1 MKSLKWI
8 LMVSAAMTASLS
20 LRAESWEPAAALTLF
35 QESSTADR
43 PTQQQEDAR
52 RQQTENQEQEGQPRD
67 ASGRFQELTPQQFQQ
82 LTPQEKRE
90 YLRQRGFDRSTS
102 PQAQIPTTLEE
113 LEERQRQLERL
124 RQANQAN
131 EAGVPAAAAN
141 PAPKTRSSTTDE
153 GSLAL
158 ELEGSP
164 IETLVSIVMNELG
177 YSYVLDPSVTGT
189 VTVNMRSGVPRH
201 LLLEFLGQ
209 ILQMN
214 GFAIVER
221 GPEFFAI
228 VPLSVAPRIPGRTL
242 VNPRPPA
249 PAAQEETGEEPPP
262 GEGAAGEQPPG
273 VVSGVAAAP
282 GIVPSAAA
290 SPVAAAVPQ
299 TAGAL
304 PAQQPTPQPG
314 QAAAQQQQPSSSE
327 PEVLGTSGPSA
338 AISDE
343 QGVITYVI
351 PLNFVPASE
360 FLKMAQVYMSDGA
373 TVVDFAPANM
383 IMITDY
389 RANIQQ
395 VLNLV
400 DLLDTR
406 YFDINNIDLIPI
418 RFHQAVDVA
427 EDLGKIF
434 APDNTAAGVRIVAI
448 ERLNSILIVT
458 HGPDVLAE
466 VTKWIERLDS
476 PSSTSNVKTYI
487 YQVENS
493 TADNIAAILAELYGD
508 GFGLPSAASARTSGE
523 DPQSERGRQ
532 RQQAGFTPDSQSRT
546 RSEQGL
552 GRLGERGGL
561 GGSQQLGPSLRGRPT
576 AAEGISSAV
585 SVGNTKI
592 IVNNFNNS
600 LIIQSTEADYKYL
613 LDTIRQLDVL
623 PRQVVIEAQIYR
635 VELNDNLSFG
645 VQAFLEERGFVPGD
659 GGTQGPATTGSISGG
674 ALNAATRMVI
684 GNTRQL
690 RFAINALRAETDVQ
704 MVDAPQ
710 VMTMDGIQASI
721 NIGAEVP
728 VSTSSFSDPLQSGNT
743 GFVNQIQFRPTGT
756 TLLIVPRVSA
766 SGNVTLELSL
776 EVSQSSTTGTE
787 DRLTPTIN
795 RSFIETTLIC
805 RDGLTV
811 AIGGI
816 ISEAETYNRD
826 RVPLLGDIPVL
837 GALFGNTRREQSR
850 SELIFMITPRVV
862 QSLPTA
868 AELTLE
874 FQRALRN
881 TYQYIQ
887 EIQGAKQDLIEERRQ
902 QELQQRRQQNNN

>member
-8 LMVSAAMTASLS
+8 VIVSAAMIAGPSSL
-20 LRAESWEPAAALTLF
+20 AAAEPAAAITLW
-35 QESSTADR
+35 QEANTA
-43 PTQQQEDAR
+43 
-52 RQQTENQEQEGQPRD
+52 ENPPQGEQEGQEQQPQQEQTEEG
-67 ASGRFQELTPQQFQQ
+67 GRPTGQRPPALTPEQIRQM
-82 LTPQEKRE
+82 TPEERRE
-90 YLRQRGFDRSTS
+90 YLRQRGFGISSS
-102 PQAQIPTTLEE
+102 PQAQPPTPEE
-113 LEERQRQLERL
+113 LQQMRNR
-124 RQANQAN
+124 NQPDQTGT
-131 EAGVPAAAAN
+131 GV
-141 PAPKTRSSTTDE
+141 APSSGGTARSSTNAN
-153 GSLAL
+153 GSVAL

-164 IETLVSIVMNELG
+164 IETLISIVMNELN
-177 YSYVLDPSVTGT
+177 YSYVLDPAVTGT
-189 VTVNMRSGVPRH
+189 VTVNMRNGVPRE
-201 LLLEFLGQ
+201 LLFEFLSQ

-214 GFAIVER
+214 GFGIVER
-221 GPEFFAI
+221 GPEFYAI
-228 VPLSVAPRIPGRTL
+228 VPLQVTTRLPNRML
-242 VNPRPPA
+242 VNPRPEGP
-249 PAAQEETGEEPPP
+249 PEESEEKEPPQGEEPPP
-262 GEGAAGEQPPG
+262 GESASGESQPG
-273 VVSGVAAAP
+273 VVSGAVTTT
-282 GIVPSAAA
+282 GIVPSPPA
-290 SPVAAAVPQ
+290 SPATAAIPQ
-299 TAGAL
+299 R
-304 PAQQPTPQPG
+304 PSP
-314 QAAAQQQQPSSSE
+314 AAQQGAAQQNAAQQEEQQPSSSE
-327 PEVLGTSGPSA
+327 PQVLGTSGPSA
-338 AISDE
+338 AISGE

-351 PLNFVPASE
+351 PLNFIPASE

-418 RFHQAVDVA
+418 RFHLAPDVA
-427 EDLGKIF
+427 EDLGTIF
-434 APDNTAAGVRIVAI
+434 APNDMAAGVRIVAI
-448 ERLNSILIVT
+448 ERLNSILVVT
-458 HGPDVLAE
+458 HGPDVLAQ
-466 VTKWIERLDS
+466 VKKWIEKLDS

-487 YQVENS
+487 YQVENN

-508 GFGLPSAASARTSGE
+508 GFGLPSAASGMPQEGE
-523 DPQSERGRQ
+523 QQGQGSTR
-532 RQQAGFTPDSQSRT
+532 RQQAGFTPDEQDRRSRFDQS
-546 RSEQGL
+546 S
-552 GRLGERGGL
+552 GRLGDRGGL

-613 LDTIRQLDVL
+613 LETIRQLDVL
-623 PRQVVIEAQIYR
+623 PRQVIIEAKIYR
-635 VELNDNLSFG
+635 VDLTDNLNFG
-645 VQAFLEERGFVPGD
+645 VQAFLEERGIVPSGAD
-659 GGTQGPATTGSISGG
+659 SLGPATVGSISGMG
-674 ALNAATRMVI
+674 LNASTRMVI
-684 GNTRQL
+684 GDTRQL
-690 RFAINALRAETDVQ
+690 RLAITALRSETDVQ
-704 MVDAPQ
+704 VVDAPQ
-710 VMTMDGIQASI
+710 VLTMDGIQASI

-776 EVSQSSTTGTE
+776 EVSQSSVAGTE

-795 RSFIETTLIC
+795 RSLIETTLIC

-816 ISEAETYNRD
+816 ISESDTYNRE
-826 RVPLLGDIPVL
+826 RVPILGDIPVI
-837 GALFGNTRREQSR
+837 GALFGSTSRNKSR
-850 SELIFMITPRVV
+850 SELIFMITPHVV

-868 AELTLE
+868 AELSLD

-881 TYQYIQ
+881 AYEYIRS
-887 EIQGAKQDLIEERRQ
+887 IESEEDALVEKRRQ
-902 QELQQRRQQNNN
+902 QELQREQQEQQENN